1 MESLK
6 YKVIKNKKQYNDY
19 CNQLEVLIDKRIKSK
34 ALNEE
39 IELLTLLIEKW
50 DSEHNSLSDL
60 DPVQLLNSLMNDR
73 HMKPV
78 SLAKELGVSKGLISD
93 VLNYK
98 KGLSKEMIR
107 KLSETFKLSQDAFNR
122 QYNLL
127 ETKKMN
133 PVKATSS
140 RRQELVLG

>member
-19 CNQLEVLIDKRIKSK
+19 CHQLEELIDKRIKSK

-50 DSEHNSLSDL
+50 DSEHNLLSEL

-73 HMKPV
+73 GMKPV
-78 SLAKELGVSKGLISD
+78 SLAQELGVSKGLVSD

-98 KGLSKEMIR
+98 KGFSKEMIR
-107 KLSETFKLSQDAFNR
+107 KLSETFKLSQEAFNR
-122 QYNLL
+122 RYNLI
-127 ETKKMN
+127 ETKKVN
-133 PVKATSS
+133 PVKASTS
-140 RRQELVLG
+140 RKHELVFG

>member
-1 MESLK
+1 MEPLK

-19 CNQLEVLIDKRIKSK
+19 CHQLEVLIDKRIKSK

-50 DSEHNSLSDL
+50 DREHNSLSEL
-60 DPVQLLNSLMNDR
+60 DPVQLLNSLMNHR
-73 HMKPV
+73 GMKPV
-78 SLAKELGVSKGLISD
+78 SLAQELGVSKGLVSD

-107 KLSETFKLSQDAFNR
+107 KLSETFNLSQDAFNR
-122 QYNLL
+122 RYNLI

-133 PVKATSS
+133 PIIVTASK
-140 RRQELVLG
+140 RRELV